1 MASLVPLIV
10 TSGRVVVE
18 VLLGLALVLLLLFIS
33 IFVLLLAALSV
44 GMAEVDGLLSGS
56 GGFESSGFSV
66 VGADAVVGGADCAVA
81 CTCKSDGGGWGSAM
95 TGCDALYICFS

>member
-1 MASLVPLIV
+1 M
-10 TSGRVVVE
+10 
-18 VLLGLALVLLLLFIS
+18 LLLLFIS
-33 IFVLLLAALSV
+33 VFVLLLAALSV

-66 VGADAVVGGADCAVA
+66 VGAEVADAAVGGADAAVCA
-81 CTCKSDGGGWGSAM
+81 CKSDGGWGSAM